1 LNLCLEDCLA
11 ERSVLND
18 DFLRQLI
25 SVGEVDLLV
34 GLPTFNNA
42 KTLGAVVQ
50 AIRSGLLKHFPRERV
65 VIINIDGGSRDGT
78 PELVKAASINDLQRS
93 TDLYTLRTLHSIST
107 VTGDGAAT
115 GPALHTIMAASELL
129 RAQACAVISPE
140 SITMEESWID
150 RLFRPVYRDHF
161 DLVTPTYR
169 RHKFD
174 GLLLR
179 NLLYPNMRALYGMRI
194 REPYPSDFAFSGRFC
209 NHFLEQHTFDHDES
223 RSGTEISMVILAIA
237 GHFRICQAFL
247 GTKARAHRNSAD
259 LVPAMRQSV
268 APLFSSLD
276 TNFPIWSSNGRVESI
291 PTFGPESEL
300 TSEPVRINRKQLHQ
314 MFCSGVA
321 ELQPVLKSILSPQ
334 TLLEIQNIAK
344 VAEDDFQY
352 SHELWVRTVYE
363 FAASYHKAVI
373 SRDHIIQAMAPLYRG
388 KMFTFLVGNRDASGE
403 EVEANVEELCRTFE
417 SLKPSLLERWDEGK

>member
-1 LNLCLEDCLA
+1 MLEVHLA

-42 KTLGAVVQ
+42 KTLGTVVQ
-50 AIRSGLLKHFPRERV
+50 AIRAGLLKHFPRERA
-65 VIINIDGGSRDGT
+65 VIINVDGGSRDST
-78 PELVKAASINDLQRS
+78 PELVKAASITDLQRPS
-93 TDLYTLRTLHSIST
+93 ELYTLRTLHSIST
-107 VTGDGAAT
+107 ISGHGAAT
-115 GPALHTIMAASELL
+115 GPALHTIMAAAELL

-140 SITMEESWID
+140 SINID
-150 RLFRPVYRDHF
+150 PAWLERLFRPVYRDRF
-161 DLVTPTYR
+161 DFVTPLYR

-179 NLLYPNMRALYGMRI
+179 NLLYPVVRALYARRI

-209 NHFLEQHTFDHDES
+209 NYFLEQNTFDHDES
-223 RSGTEISMVILAIA
+223 GSGTEISMVILAIA
-237 GHFRICQAFL
+237 GSFRICQSFL
-247 GTKARAHRNSAD
+247 GTKARAHRDSAE

-276 TNFPIWSSNGRVESI
+276 TNFQIWSANSGAEAI

-300 TSEPVRINRKQLHQ
+300 TTEPVRVNRKQLHQ
-314 MFCSGVA
+314 MFSSGVA
-321 ELQPVLKSILSPQ
+321 ELEPVLKSILSPQ
-334 TLLEIQNIAK
+334 TLLEIQNITK
-344 VAEDDFQY
+344 VAEEDFRY
-352 SHELWVRTVYE
+352 SHELWVKTVYE
-363 FAASYHKAVI
+363 FAASYHKSVI

-388 KMFTFLVGNRDASGE
+388 KMYTFLVENRDASGE
-403 EVEANVEELCRTFE
+403 EVEANVEGLCQIFE
-417 SLKPSLLERWDEGK
+417 RLKPYLLDRWDGGK

>member
-1 LNLCLEDCLA
+1 VLEARLA

-42 KTLGAVVQ
+42 KTLGTVVQ
-50 AIRSGLLKHFPRERV
+50 AIRVGLLKHFPRERV
-65 VIINIDGGSRDGT
+65 VIINVDGGSRDGT

-93 TDLYTLRTLHSIST
+93 TELYTLRTLHSIST
-107 VTGDGAAT
+107 VSGHGAAT
-115 GPALHTIMAASELL
+115 GPALHTIMAAAELL

-140 SITMEESWID
+140 SINIEPEWLDKLI
-150 RLFRPVYRDHF
+150 RPIYRDRF
-161 DLVTPTYR
+161 DFVTPTYR

-179 NLLYPNMRALYGMRI
+179 NLLYPNVRALYGKRI

-209 NHFLEQHTFDHDES
+209 NYSLEQNAFDHDES
-223 RSGTEISMVILAIA
+223 RSGTEISLVILAIVA
-237 GHFRICQAFL
+237 RFQICQAFL
-247 GTKARAHRNSAD
+247 GTKARAHRDSAE

-268 APLFSSLD
+268 GPLFSSLD
-276 TNFPIWSSNGRVESI
+276 TNFQIWSANIGAEAI

-300 TSEPVRINRKQLHQ
+300 TSEPVRVNRKQLHQ
-314 MFCSGVA
+314 MFTSGVA
-321 ELQPVLKSILSPQ
+321 ELESVLKSILSPQ
-334 TLLEIQNIAK
+334 TLLEIQNITK
-344 VAEDDFQY
+344 VAEDDFRY
-352 SHELWVRTVYE
+352 SHELWVKTVYE
-363 FAASYHKAVI
+363 FAASHHKSVI

-388 KMFTFLVGNRDASGE
+388 KMYTFLVENRDASGE
-403 EVEANVEELCRTFE
+403 EVEANVEALCQTFE
-417 SLKPSLLERWDEGK
+417 RLKPSLLERWDGGK

>member
-1 LNLCLEDCLA
+1 VLEVRLA

-42 KTLGAVVQ
+42 KTLGTVVQ
-50 AIRSGLLKHFPRERV
+50 AIRAGLLKHFPRERA
-65 VIINIDGGSRDGT
+65 VIINVDGGSRDST
-78 PELVKAASINDLQRS
+78 PELVKAASITDLQRS
-93 TDLYTLRTLHSIST
+93 SELYTLRTLHSIST
-107 VTGDGAAT
+107 ISGHGAAT
-115 GPALHTIMAASELL
+115 GPALHTIMAAAELL

-140 SITMEESWID
+140 SINID
-150 RLFRPVYRDHF
+150 PAWLERLFRPVYRDSF
-161 DLVTPTYR
+161 DFVTPLYR

-179 NLLYPNMRALYGMRI
+179 NLLYPVMRALYAKRI

-209 NHFLEQHTFDHDES
+209 NYFLEQNTFDHDES

-237 GHFRICQAFL
+237 GSFRICQSFL
-247 GTKARAHRNSAD
+247 GTKARAHRDSAD

-268 APLFSSLD
+268 GPLFSSLD
-276 TNFPIWSSNGRVESI
+276 TNFQIWSANSGAEAI
-291 PTFGPESEL
+291 PTFGPECEL

-314 MFCSGVA
+314 MFSSGVA
-321 ELQPVLKSILSPQ
+321 ELEPVLKSILSPQ
-334 TLLEIQNIAK
+334 TLLEIQNITK
-344 VAEDDFQY
+344 VAEDDFRY
-352 SHELWVRTVYE
+352 SHELWVKTVYE
-363 FAASYHKAVI
+363 FAASYHKSVI

-388 KMFTFLVGNRDASGE
+388 KMHTFLVENRDASGE
-403 EVEANVEELCRTFE
+403 EVEANVEGLCQTFE
-417 SLKPSLLERWDEGK
+417 RLKPYLLDRWDGGK